1 MALRRKAV
9 GTCYASHLTAGI
21 DTFTG
26 TSGNDI
32 IKAFASGVKADGSDA
47 TTLSAN
53 DTIDGGA
60 GIDTLNIE
68 VLSTATPTQY
78 NNVQQG
84 TVKNVEII
92 NIDNTNAAGVVF
104 GGTGIDASK
113 FEGATQIWQIAKQT
127 TINNLA
133 ATTTAGFRNIA
144 TVQTFDAAPAD
155 NAASASVAFD
165 KVAEG
170 SNLNI
175 VATSTGTLNSVTVGG
190 TVVDTD
196 GLNGVGNTNVAVTV
210 GKDVQTLTVN
220 TSVATKLSFADGA
233 GTKYVTTIDASASTG
248 AIEYADTKTTVAT
261 IKTGSGKDDITLVTV
276 TAKDNAATA
285 ADETINALVSTGA
298 GDDKVTIN
306 VTGDG
311 ITTVTTG
318 DGDDTVAVTGRGTSV
333 LNINLGDGADTFTS
347 AVAIAAT
354 DTIDAG
360 AGSDTLLLSLVGAA
374 NVGAFKNFDVFDV
387 KGMTGNLDL
396 DILNAKNIVTEIVGS
411 AALGAASVSLQNV
424 AAGVNFRATADM
436 GTTNQLTLTQKVAG
450 ALTVTLDAD
459 ETGTADA
466 ANEVSSVSL
475 SATAATS
482 VKAVFDTAYLGKAGA
497 VAGETTGDNVS
508 TIVLAT
514 QAATSVSVVS
524 GGANSLNV
532 LTVNEGA
539 GTDALATI
547 TVTGDSA
554 LTLSVTGASKL
565 ATVDAS
571 AATGGLTFDLTN
583 LKDGG
588 VVKLGSGVDSIT
600 VTNVSTVGAMES
612 IVGLE
617 KAAAVAVSAVAGD
630 AVAKAAAIVDADTL
644 VFASSAV
651 AIDSD
656 IIGIAKGVLSFTG
669 AGPTTLQGAVAVA
682 DTATATAGDS
692 VVFEYL
698 GDSYVFVQG
707 GGNDTV
713 VKLVGITGVTNF
725 VENGIT
731 DHFFIV

>member
-60 GIDTLNIE
+60 GTDTLNIE

-113 FEGATQIWQIAKQT
+113 FEGATQIWQIAKET

-144 TVQTFDAAPAD
+144 TAQAFDAAPAD

-170 SNLNI
+170 STLNI

-196 GLNGVGNTNVAVTV
+196 GLNGVGDTNVAVTV

-347 AVAIAAT
+347 TVAIAAT

-411 AALGAASVSLQNV
+411 AALGVASVSLQNV

-588 VVKLGSGVDSIT
+588 SVKLGSGVDSIT

-644 VFASSAV
+644 VFAGGSVAADAV
-651 AIDSD
+651 S
-656 IIGIAKGVLSFTG
+656 IAKGVLSFTG
-669 AGPTTLQGAVAVA
+669 AGPTTLQDAVVVA
-682 DTATATAGDS
+682 DTATTATAGAS

-725 VENGIT
+725 VENGST